1 MKCWIIGEVSD
12 LQLLILLLIV
22 ILIFSAVAGIR
33 IAIKIMI
40 KNEKGVGGEELS
52 LLSQGFGGCIIG
64 SRAEAS
70 ANNQKNNAELPL

>member
-1 MKCWIIGEVSD
+1 
-12 LQLLILLLIV
+12 
-22 ILIFSAVAGIR
+22 
-33 IAIKIMI
+33 MI